1 MKQTLVISCPAS
13 SRSGYGD
20 HSRDLIRSLI
30 AMDKFDISVMD
41 QRWGMCPRTALE
53 SEPEISKLVLPKGE
67 QLMSRPDVW
76 MQVTVPNEFQKV
88 GKFNIGV
95 TAGIETDRVSHEWIE
110 GMNRMDMNIVPSQHA
125 KVVFEQTTYDQKND
139 NGDTIKTIKNET
151 PIHVLFEGL
160 NTDIFDKNEQA
171 SFSGIDS
178 IPESFCYLV
187 CGHWLQG
194 DMGQDRKDLAGT
206 IQTFIHT
213 FKGSADVKPA
223 MVLKTSQAT
232 FSVTDREV
240 VLSKVRNIQN
250 SCGVPREKQPN
261 IYVLHGDLT
270 ESEMNGLY
278 NHSKIKA
285 MLSLTHGEG
294 FGRPLLEFSVTGKP
308 TIATDWSGHTDFLGT
323 HTFKIPGKVDLVH
336 ESALQDG
343 MIIKDSK
350 WFFADYNYASK
361 LLKESYRKYKS
372 FTATSRK
379 QRKFVKD
386 NFSLQAMTEEFN
398 RLITDNIPEPVK
410 LKLPKLKL
418 PKLEKV
424 NE

>member
-67 QLMSRPDVW
+67 QLMSRPDIW

-160 NTDIFDKNEQA
+160 NTDIFDKNDQA
-171 SFSGIDS
+171 SFSGIDD

-361 LLKESYRKYKS
+361 LLKESYKKYKS

>member
-1 MKQTLVISCPAS
+1 
-13 SRSGYGD
+13 
-20 HSRDLIRSLI
+20 
-30 AMDKFDISVMD
+30 MDKFDISVMD

-67 QLMSRPDVW
+67 QLMSRPDIW

-171 SFSGIDS
+171 SFSGIDD

-213 FKGSADVKPA
+213 FKGSAGVKPA

-361 LLKESYRKYKS
+361 LLKESYKKYKS

>member
-1 MKQTLVISCPAS
+1 
-13 SRSGYGD
+13 
-20 HSRDLIRSLI
+20 
-30 AMDKFDISVMD
+30 
-41 QRWGMCPRTALE
+41 
-53 SEPEISKLVLPKGE
+53 
-67 QLMSRPDVW
+67 
-76 MQVTVPNEFQKV
+76 
-88 GKFNIGV
+88 
-95 TAGIETDRVSHEWIE
+95 
-110 GMNRMDMNIVPSQHA
+110 
-125 KVVFEQTTYDQKND
+125 
-139 NGDTIKTIKNET
+139 
-151 PIHVLFEGL
+151 
-160 NTDIFDKNEQA
+160 
-171 SFSGIDS
+171 
-178 IPESFCYLV
+178 
-187 CGHWLQG
+187 
-194 DMGQDRKDLAGT
+194 
-206 IQTFIHT
+206 
-213 FKGSADVKPA
+213 
-223 MVLKTSQAT
+223 
-232 FSVTDREV
+232 
-240 VLSKVRNIQN
+240 
-250 SCGVPREKQPN
+250 
-261 IYVLHGDLT
+261 
-270 ESEMNGLY
+270 MNGLY

-361 LLKESYRKYKS
+361 LLKESYKKYKS

-398 RLITDNIPEPVK
+398 RLITDNMPEPVK